1 MNEPEVDESNSP
13 DSPQEMVRIFL
24 LNIIGIIICLDVG
37 ENMECI
43 YIFHNF
49 RVVSPNYMTE

>member
-13 DSPQEMVRIFL
+13 DSLQEMVRNFL

-37 ENMECI
+37 ENMECK
-43 YIFHNF
+43 NF
-49 RVVSPNYMTE
+49 RVVSPN